1 MVSVVDGSM
10 IAVWV
15 FTESACSW
23 ADSWGTGG
31 AAQKWWML
39 CLPWLSACSVE
50 GEGRGRGGEGR
61 GRGGGVGVGEQ
72 RRYQGTPLLYTMLTT
87 LTMHGV

>member
-39 CLPWLSACSVE
+39 CLPWLSACSVGRGGE
-50 GEGRGRGGEGR
+50 GEGRGREREGEGEWEWEWENR
-61 GRGGGVGVGEQ
+61 EDTKGLP
-72 RRYQGTPLLYTMLTT
+72 YCTPC
-87 LTMHGV
+87 

>member
-1 MVSVVDGSM
+1 M

-39 CLPWLSACSVE
+39 CLPWLSACSVGRGGE
-50 GEGRGRGGEGR
+50 GEGREGRGRGRESGR
-61 GRGGGVGVGEQ
+61 GRTEKIPRDSLTVHHAKNIDHAWCPE
-72 RRYQGTPLLYTMLTT
+72 PLTSS
-87 LTMHGV
+87 